1 MFTQHLTRSTARI
14 ATAAVGCALAVTTV
28 VGTVPAGATE
38 ATDASA
44 RAGARLDRT
53 LQDTRIKES
62 SGLAASSRFDGVV
75 LTHNDSGDESRI
87 YAVDHAGRTQAIWT
101 LDGARSWDWEDISS
115 GPGHTFWVGDIGDN
129 DLEKPNLMVYK
140 FTEPT
145 RLRNRTLS
153 PSQYTGYSFV
163 YPGGVS
169 RNAEALLVRD
179 NGQLTIVTKDKNGGA
194 VFQAPKTLSS
204 TKDNVLRRVA
214 SAPAI
219 ITGGAVSPD
228 GSRIVLRSYR
238 KVYFY
243 TSLVKAPYRVVGV
256 SDPGESITYAA
267 SGGSL
272 LTGAEGVRSPV
283 WRTGLG

>member
-1 MFTQHLTRSTARI
+1 MSSSQHRTRSTARI
-14 ATAAVGCALAVTTV
+14 ATVALGCALAVTAV
-28 VGTVPAGATE
+28 VGTVPGGAAQAAG
-38 ATDASA
+38 SSGQ
-44 RAGARLDRT
+44 AGQLDRT
-53 LQDTRIKES
+53 LQDTRIRES
-62 SGLAASSRFDGVV
+62 SGLADSSRFGGVV
-75 LTHNDSGDESRI
+75 LTHNDSGDDSRI
-87 YAVDHAGRTQAIWT
+87 YAVDRAGRTQATWT

-129 DLEKPNLMVYK
+129 DLNKPNLMVYK

-145 RLRNRTLS
+145 RLQNRTLS

-194 VFQAPKTLSS
+194 VFQAPKNLSTS
-204 TKDNVLRRVA
+204 KDNVLHRVA

-219 ITGGAVSPD
+219 ITGGSVSPD
-228 GSRIVLRSYR
+228 GSRLVLRSYR
-238 KVYFY
+238 NVYFY

-256 SDPGESITYAA
+256 SDPGESITFTSAGNA
-267 SGGSL
+267 L